1 MLTVCGNVNW
11 TNPIVGV
18 LIPNVVSSIIEVFVA
33 SSYPRIMNDRNS
45 GGVIDRDTHT
55 TLDLQAKIGADLPH
69 ECKLSARL
77 GGSSIFC
84 LRG

>member
-1 MLTVCGNVNW
+1 MLAVRGNMYW
-11 TNPIVGV
+11 TNSVARV
-18 LIPNVVSSIIEVFVA
+18 LIPNVVSSVVEMFVA

-55 TLDLQAKIGADLPH
+55 TLDLQAKVGADLPH

-77 GGSSIFC
+77 GGSSILC

>member
-1 MLTVCGNVNW
+1 MLAVGRNVNW

-18 LIPNVVSSIIEVFVA
+18 LIPNVVSSVIEVFVA

-55 TLDLQAKIGADLPH
+55 TLDLQAKVGANLHGPLP
-69 ECKLSARL
+69 RIW
-77 GGSSIFC
+77 SSC
-84 LRG
+84 NE